1 VVEGAVTA
9 VTDFGNPIVEV
20 KRRAC
25 PALAVGFSM
34 TRTTNDSSVLFDALV
49 DLKDDPIEFLRLLV
63 DRKDE
68 INAAFF
74 SDSENDWSQFRRDD
88 LIAFR
93 AVGTP
98 SVFTEALKLQF
109 LSKVARNTELAEAAN
124 DVFVTSNERFL
135 GNLTGL
141 ERKSAKGLMSFVY
154 G

>member
-1 VVEGAVTA
+1 
-9 VTDFGNPIVEV
+9 
-20 KRRAC
+20 
-25 PALAVGFSM
+25 M

-124 DVFVTSNERFL
+124 AVFVTSNERFL